1 MCLRRFL
8 MLALGPFDVI
18 VFRLF
23 ELEPSYVGKCSSGYH
38 GFLCDI
44 QARLLR
50 RRVVSFRFDKNGVL
64 KIWVK

>member
-1 MCLRRFL
+1 MLLR
-8 MLALGPFDVI
+8 GPCEVI

-23 ELEPSYVGKCSSGYH
+23 ELKPSYVGECTGGYH
-38 GFLCDI
+38 GFRSDI

-50 RRVVSFRFDKNGVL
+50 RRVDSFRFDNNGVL